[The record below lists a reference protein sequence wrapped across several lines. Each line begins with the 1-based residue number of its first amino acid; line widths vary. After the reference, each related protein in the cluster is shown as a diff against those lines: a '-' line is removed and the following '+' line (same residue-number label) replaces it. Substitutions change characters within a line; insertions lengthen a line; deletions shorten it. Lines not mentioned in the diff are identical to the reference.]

1 MNCAEPSTASGSY
14 ELDPYQTAIN
24 RPRTRGLQAVLS
36 FMANE
41 FAASSSVRPE
51 AITLLEASLRL
62 TGRDGAEHRAVL
74 APLIG
79 FLLHVLPDWIEANR
93 ELIFGNEA
101 PENLGQLMIDQA
113 IKWARPNEWLITN
126 FREMV
131 RSSVEGEKD
140 GALDHLLLAM
150 LWEWPDY
157 SVEENVASPQSRNP
171 VCRSSAHDAPQ
182 EGQAE
187 QAGEARRSFMPPDP
201 ETAAASC
208 PRGG

>member
-1 MNCAEPSTASGSY
+1 MWTILEAEVMNCAEPSTASGSY

-24 RPRTRGLQAVLS
+24 RPRTRALQAVLS

-41 FAASSSVRPE
+41 FAASSSVHPE

-93 ELIFGNEA
+93 ELIFGNAA

-113 IKWARPNEWLITN
+113 IKWARPNEW
-126 FREMV
+126 
-131 RSSVEGEKD
+131 
-140 GALDHLLLAM
+140 
-150 LWEWPDY
+150 
-157 SVEENVASPQSRNP
+157 
-171 VCRSSAHDAPQ
+171 SSAHDAPQ
-182 EGQAE
+182 EPGR
-187 QAGEARRSFMPPDP
+187 AGWGSQTRLHAPRPRDGCRVMPQRGIPFGSVDSAVTRKPNRS
-201 ETAAASC
+201 
-208 PRGG
+208 